1 MMDAEILD
9 NYRKAGRILAEV
21 LQEAKP
27 KVDVGVP
34 LLEVAEFVE
43 EAIRSKGGLPAF
55 PCNISLDRSAA
66 HYTPSPKDESVFAEN
81 MVKLDVGVHVDGYI
95 ADAAITIDL
104 SGHEDLALA
113 SQAGLDAALVHGS
126 EGEFANVR
134 YLTEYWPTFE
144 TAGVFVPAAGEPF
157 LLVGPES
164 EYYAKGRSFLKNIE
178 KMIEYRESA
187 EPQYPG
193 IPVASFKD
201 IVKKAMKGRK
211 LKKLGLD

>member
-21 LQEAKP
+21 LQEARP

-104 SGHEDLALA
+104 GGHEDL
-113 SQAGLDAALVHGS
+113 
-126 EGEFANVR
+126 
-134 YLTEYWPTFE
+134 
-144 TAGVFVPAAGEPF
+144 
-157 LLVGPES
+157 
-164 EYYAKGRSFLKNIE
+164 
-178 KMIEYRESA
+178 
-187 EPQYPG
+187 
-193 IPVASFKD
+193 
-201 IVKKAMKGRK
+201 
-211 LKKLGLD
+211 